1 MTLQHFPNKLMGLR
15 DRYHMKRPSDD
26 DAQRASSLDARLEAF
41 LSGFLGRH
49 PRFLFV
55 AGLVLAAL
63 VILAIVATKFAGKN
77 H

>member
-1 MTLQHFPNKLMGLR
+1 MGIR
-15 DRYHMKRPSDD
+15 DRDYMRRPSDD
-26 DAQRASSLDARLEAF
+26 DAERASSPDAKLEAF

-49 PRFLFV
+49 PRFLLV

-63 VILAIVATKFAGKN
+63 VILAIVASKLAGKN